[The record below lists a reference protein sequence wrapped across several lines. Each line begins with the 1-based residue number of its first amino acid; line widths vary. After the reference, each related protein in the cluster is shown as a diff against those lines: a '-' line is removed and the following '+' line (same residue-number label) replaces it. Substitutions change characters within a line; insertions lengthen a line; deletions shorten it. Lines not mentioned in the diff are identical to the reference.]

1 VGYYRG
7 ERESLKLGEGIRWGW
22 IWEELGRE
30 VRSKF
35 YQYIMYKVLKE
46 LIKVVLKYHIH
57 TEHIQTI
64 FLVIS

>member
-1 VGYYRG
+1 MGYYRG
-7 ERESLKLGEGIRWGW
+7 QKESLKLGEVIRWGW

-35 YQYIMYKVLKE
+35 YQYIMYEVFKE
-46 LIKVVLKYHIH
+46 LIKVVFNISYLNEY
-57 TEHIQTI
+57 IQTI